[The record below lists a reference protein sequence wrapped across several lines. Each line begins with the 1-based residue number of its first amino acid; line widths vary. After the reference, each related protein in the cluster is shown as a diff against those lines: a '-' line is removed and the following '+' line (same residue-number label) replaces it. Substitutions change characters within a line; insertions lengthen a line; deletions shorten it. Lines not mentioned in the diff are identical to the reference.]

1 MKKPKPY
8 DQAFKYLAEQDP
20 SALLILLGA
29 LKPKQKAKIE
39 LLPNEVTVSAKLP
52 DSVYL
57 VKTANEPSRI
67 VHIEAQTEYDPKMP
81 RRMTEYALR
90 LWIKYSLSV
99 ESYLLLLTP
108 RKAPHKI
115 LDKFQLVAGSLDI
128 RLHYQVISIWEISA
142 RKALAL
148 NKLDLLPFIPLMK
161 GGHLAIVDIARAI
174 ENIDDDQRQRELD
187 LHFVIL
193 SGLRYTQHEFLEF
206 LGSANMIPITYEL
219 AKQSS
224 TFRAMVKDVKQEA
237 RGQGRSEGL
246 AEGRAEGF
254 AELLRKLI
262 AQRFP
267 DLSIGAE
274 LDRIRNAEALEQ
286 LCLQVST
293 IKSSK
298 ALLQQISQLVE
309 TSKQPK
315 AKKNG
320 ASKK

>member
-1 MKKPKPY
+1 MN
-8 DQAFKYLAEQDP
+8 DAGDGEAFGVLRPGVAFRSSPE
-20 SALLILLGA
+20 
-29 LKPKQKAKIE
+29 
-39 LLPNEVTVSAKLP
+39 T
-52 DSVYL
+52 SVFGNGL
-57 VKTANEPSRI
+57 RRTQSGVEP
-67 VHIEAQTEYDPKMP
+67 
-81 RRMTEYALR
+81 
-90 LWIKYSLSV
+90 
-99 ESYLLLLTP
+99 
-108 RKAPHKI
+108 PH
-115 LDKFQLVAGSLDI
+115 S
-128 RLHYQVISIWEISA
+128 
-142 RKALAL
+142 KALA
-148 NKLDLLPFIPLMK
+148 
-161 GGHLAIVDIARAI
+161 
-174 ENIDDDQRQRELD
+174 

-224 TFRAMVKDVKQEA
+224 TFSAMVKDVKQEA

-246 AEGRAEGF
+246 AEGRAEAF
-254 AELLRKLI
+254 AELLRKL
-262 AQRFP
+262 AVQRFP
-267 DLSIGAE
+267 DLTIGAE

-320 ASKK
+320 TSKK

>member
-1 MKKPKPY
+1 M
-8 DQAFKYLAEQDP
+8 
-20 SALLILLGA
+20 
-29 LKPKQKAKIE
+29 
-39 LLPNEVTVSAKLP
+39 
-52 DSVYL
+52 
-57 VKTANEPSRI
+57 
-67 VHIEAQTEYDPKMP
+67 
-81 RRMTEYALR
+81 
-90 LWIKYSLSV
+90 
-99 ESYLLLLTP
+99 
-108 RKAPHKI
+108 
-115 LDKFQLVAGSLDI
+115 
-128 RLHYQVISIWEISA
+128 
-142 RKALAL
+142 AL

-161 GGHLAIVDIARAI
+161 DGHLAIADIARAI

-187 LHFVIL
+187 LHFIIL

-246 AEGRAEGF
+246 AKGLAKGLAEGRAEGRAKGF

-274 LDRIRNAEALEQ
+274 LDRIRNAETLEQ

-298 ALLQQISQLVE
+298 TLLQQISQLAE
-309 TSKQPK
+309 TSKQSK

>member
-1 MKKPKPY
+1 M
-8 DQAFKYLAEQDP
+8 
-20 SALLILLGA
+20 ILLGA
-29 LKPKQKAKIE
+29 LKPKQKAKVE

-57 VKTANEPSRI
+57 VTITNEPSRI
-67 VHIEAQTEYDPKMP
+67 VHIEAQTQYDLKMP
-81 RRMTEYALR
+81 RRMTDYALR
-90 LWIKYSLSV
+90 LWIKYSLAV
-99 ESYLLLLTP
+99 DSYLLLLTP
-108 RKAPHKI
+108 RKVPHKI
-115 LDKFQLVAGSLDI
+115 PEKFQLVAGSLDV
-128 RLHYQVISIWEISA
+128 RLHYQVISIWEIFA

-161 GGHLAIVDIARAI
+161 GGHLAIADIARAI
-174 ENIDDDQRQRELD
+174 ENIADDQRQRELD

-246 AEGRAEGF
+246 AEGRAEGRAEAF
-254 AELLRKLI
+254 AELLRKLT

-267 DLSIGAE
+267 DLTIGAE
-274 LDRIRNAEALEQ
+274 LDRIRNAETLEQ

-298 ALLQQISQLVE
+298 ALLQQISQLAE

-320 ASKK
+320 TSKK